1 MPRRWHHGSPSNA
14 AHPALASDDAA
25 QPSSLAGSA
34 EQPADESYRR
44 AWDGELY
51 TRAEFRNYYGPDLGE
66 AHWQNAQDELTQWD
80 GPTDV
85 RAIGALRLRSA
96 EQPASSLHRAAQLA
110 SREVHNAAHAKHTE
124 YMMFLQSILNDFYDI
139 WRCVNAPK
147 KVRASWSSEWNNLAR
162 TLEALARDA
171 AAHNCLHE
179 LDCSVSRVV
188 QPASVEKLSATSSLL
203 FRKVSTTCEREAE
216 LLLLLDRLSL
226 VTVHKIT
233 WEEVKRFF
241 ESTRGDDAAF
251 NTHCAAEAARELN
264 EGNLHMKNVAAAA
277 QQLLDVP
284 SWTAR

>member
-25 QPSSLAGSA
+25 QPSSPAGSA

-51 TRAEFRNYYGPDLGE
+51 TRTEFHQHYGSYLGE

-80 GPTDV
+80 GPTEV
-85 RAIGALRLRSA
+85 RPIGVLRRRSA
-96 EQPASSLHRAAQLA
+96 EQPAASLHRAAQLA
-110 SREVHNAAHAKHTE
+110 SREVHNAAHAKHNE
-124 YMMFLQSILNDFYDI
+124 YMMFLQSLRDDFYDI
-139 WRCVNAPK
+139 WRSVNEPK
-147 KVRASWSSEWNNLAR
+147 KVRVSWSNQWTNLAR
-162 TLEALARDA
+162 TLEAIARGA

-179 LDCSVSRVV
+179 VDCSVSSVV
-188 QPASVEKLSATSSLL
+188 QPASIEQLSATSSLL

-216 LLLLLDRLSL
+216 LILLLDRLSL

-233 WEEVKRFF
+233 WEEVKIFF

-251 NTHCAAEAARELN
+251 NTHCAAAAARELN
-264 EGNLHMKNVAAAA
+264 ECNLHMKNVAAAA